1 MDCGNFDTDW
11 ADVSHGILLCIECS
25 GKHRAL
31 GMYIYRNRFIYIYKE
46 RESCFFIFSYVRWIF
61 TCRLVDMA

>member
-1 MDCGNFDTDW
+1 MSEKRYIFPASQLSILRRYPGNDKCMDCGNFDTDW

-31 GMYIYRNRFIYIYKE
+31 GMYIYRNR
-46 RESCFFIFSYVRWIF
+46 
-61 TCRLVDMA
+61 